1 MSLCQSIE
9 IHYRRKILRDL
20 QTEKKAEN
28 QRFRLLPSSSFLEA
42 STDKVWKIFQLLPE
56 MTEDEG
62 TQTLHDQELN
72 DLTLPR
78 LCC

>member
-1 MSLCQSIE
+1 VSLCQSVE

-20 QTEKKAEN
+20 QTGKKKKAEN

-42 STDKVWKIFQLLPE
+42 STDKVQKSFQLLPE

-62 TQTLHDQELN
+62 TQHLARSRT
-72 DLTLPR
+72 
-78 LCC
+78 